1 VTLRRTPLLFLLAA
15 GLLNAHDLPDQPP
28 SWTHYLRMGA
38 AQEESSS
45 GAMGFYRIKRIH
57 GNTFHDLRV
66 LGMHLQ
72 DATIATARYKSSQK
86 FTSAPKFYRFTVMS
100 LRHNSISDL
109 KIRYHYNQGFGG
121 FVFEKPT
128 THLTAEAAL
137 SYDMSD
143 YLSDTRKT
151 SYFKW
156 GLFWDVDI
164 GPTSLALDFEYF
176 NQVSDVVPG
185 EADQS
190 RYELSGELNFPLKN
204 RIQITFGYEEEF
216 YRDNVNSN
224 VRSIYIALGIKK
236 SLGIKY

>member
-1 VTLRRTPLLFLLAA
+1 MLRRSWAPLFLFICFL
-15 GLLNAHDLPDQPP
+15 GAHDLPDQPP
-28 SWTHYLRMGA
+28 EWTHYLLMGA

-45 GAMGFYRIKRIH
+45 GAVGLYRIKRIH
-57 GNTFHDLRV
+57 GNTFHDLRL
-66 LGMHLQ
+66 LGMYLP

-86 FTSAPKFYRFTVMS
+86 FTSAPEIYRFTVIS

-143 YLSDTRKT
+143 YLNDTRKT

-164 GPTSLALDFEYF
+164 GRSYLALDFENF
-176 NQVSDVVPG
+176 KQVSDSVPG
-185 EADQS
+185 EGDQS
-190 RYELSGELNFPLKN
+190 RYELSVELNIPIWRNVQL
-204 RIQITFGYEEEF
+204 TLGYEEEF
-216 YRDNVNSN
+216 YNSEEIPN
-224 VRSIYIALGIKK
+224 ILSIYLSAGIKK
-236 SLGIKY
+236 PLDFTF

>member
-1 VTLRRTPLLFLLAA
+1 MTLRRTPLLFLLAA
-15 GLLNAHDLPDQPP
+15 GLLNAHDLPDQLP
-28 SWTHYLRMGA
+28 SWTHYLRMGG

-164 GPTSLALDFEYF
+164 GRNSLAFDFENF
-176 NQVSDVVPG
+176 KQISDRESG
-185 EADQS
+185 EVDQS
-190 RYELSGELNFPLKN
+190 RFELSVELNIPIWKN
-204 RIQITFGYEEEF
+204 VQLTVGYEEEF
-216 YRDNVNSN
+216 YNSEEIPN
-224 VRSIYIALGIKK
+224 ILFMYVSAGIKRP
-236 SLGIKY
+236 LALTF